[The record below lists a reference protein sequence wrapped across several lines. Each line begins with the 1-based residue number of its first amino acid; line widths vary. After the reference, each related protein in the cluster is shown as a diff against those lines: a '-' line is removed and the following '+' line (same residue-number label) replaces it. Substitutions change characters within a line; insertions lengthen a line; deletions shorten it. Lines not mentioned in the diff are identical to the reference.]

1 MFHLFRVFAT
11 VSLSPMLRRY
21 NRLRLYRSYL
31 VIIAVYPSNVFSS
44 SSSFFF
50 LFFPTIIE
58 KTVMVWKVWNKK
70 KIPMDSFD
78 TSAY

>member
-58 KTVMVWKVWNKK
+58 KNCDGMEGLEQEE
-70 KIPMDSFD
+70 D
-78 TSAY
+78 TYG

>member
-31 VIIAVYPSNVFSS
+31 VIIAVYPSNVLSSSS
-44 SSSFFF
+44 SSSFFVF
-50 LFFPTIIE
+50 LIVE
-58 KTVMVWKVWNKK
+58 KIVMVRKVWNKK
-70 KIPMDSFD
+70 KKIPVDNFD

>member
-31 VIIAVYPSNVFSS
+31 VIIAVYPSNVLSS
-44 SSSFFF
+44 SSSFFVF
-50 LFFPTIIE
+50 LIVE
-58 KTVMVWKVWNKK
+58 KIVMVRKVWNKK
-70 KIPMDSFD
+70 KKIPVDNFD

>member
-31 VIIAVYPSNVFSS
+31 VIIAVYPSNVLSS
-44 SSSFFF
+44 SSSFFVF
-50 LFFPTIIE
+50 LIVE
-58 KTVMVWKVWNKK
+58 KIVMVWKVWNKK
-70 KIPMDSFD
+70 KKIPVDNFD

>member
-31 VIIAVYPSNVFSS
+31 VIIAVYPSNVLSSS
-44 SSSFFF
+44 SSSFFVF
-50 LFFPTIIE
+50 LIVE
-58 KTVMVWKVWNKK
+58 KIVMVWKVWNKK
-70 KIPMDSFD
+70 KKIPVDNFD

>member
-44 SSSFFF
+44 SSSSFFF

-58 KTVMVWKVWNKK
+58 KNCDGMEGLEQEE
-70 KIPMDSFD
+70 D
-78 TSAY
+78 TYG